1 MNEHEINLTQV
12 AKHLPSV
19 CIPRVFSNITQ
30 ERVKRV
36 FEELNL
42 GSIKKIDMLERT
54 HEKGETFKRV
64 FIHFDHWNDYG
75 QAVEARK
82 KLLSG
87 KEIKIVYDDPW
98 FWKVSENKFI
108 QNKKTFNPPAPKK
121 TKSKPMIVFDHEV
134 VAIASAMSTDEVT
147 DEFGRIP
154 RKLSLV
160 PPESP
165 KELSLGKTRSP
176 SSTPPPLQLS
186 NPELKDLYLDT
197 EASHIYGTV
206 SAPKRRKPLVAKPI
220 AKKTL
225 NSEAELVLE
234 SVATTF

>member
-1 MNEHEINLTQV
+1 MTTQMNEHDIDLTQV
-12 AKHLPSV
+12 ASHLPSL

-36 FEELNL
+36 FEELKL

-54 HEKGETFKRV
+54 NEKGEKFKRV
-64 FIHFDHWNDYG
+64 FIHFDQWNTYG

-98 FWKVSENKFI
+98 FWKISENKSI
-108 QNKKTFNPPAPKK
+108 QNNKTVRPHAPKQK
-121 TKSKPMIVFDHEV
+121 TKSKPQIVFDN
-134 VAIASAMSTDEVT
+134 DEVT

-165 KELSLGKTRSP
+165 KELSLEKPRSP
-176 SSTPPPLQLS
+176 SSSPPPLKRS
-186 NPELKDLYLDT
+186 NPELKDLYLDS
-197 EASHIYGTV
+197 EASHIYGKIT
-206 SAPKRRKPLVAKPI
+206 APKRRKPLVAKTV
-220 AKKTL
+220 KTIIPYDDY
-225 NSEAELVLE
+225 NKELVKVE
-234 SVATTF
+234 NYEA